1 METILVGF
9 QNNLG
14 GISHDIKHLQEQ
26 SITMNQK
33 LRNRKKLEK
42 RLNAFLSNVAIA
54 PGTVNGIMETSPN
67 DSVFVSYLM
76 ELNTLLNFARQ
87 PANVEIPFKP
97 EDIEGDNSRNGKQPL
112 QQSQLEKNDARKML

>member
-1 METILVGF
+1 MESILVGF

-14 GISHDIKHLQEQ
+14 GISHDIKHLQEE
-26 SITMNQK
+26 SIAMNQK

-67 DSVFVSYLM
+67 EYVFVSYLI
-76 ELNTLLNFARQ
+76 ELNTLLNFAKQ
-87 PANVEIPFKP
+87 PANVEIQFKP
-97 EDIEGDNSRNGKQPL
+97 EDVESDSSNNNNNNNKKKNGRL
-112 QQSQLEKNDARKML
+112 NDPRKSL

>member
-1 METILVGF
+1 MESRLGGL

-14 GISHDIKHLQEQ
+14 GISHDIKHLQEE
-26 SITMNQK
+26 SIAMNQK

-67 DSVFVSYLM
+67 EYVFVSYLI
-76 ELNTLLNFARQ
+76 ELNTLLNFAKQ
-87 PANVEIPFKP
+87 PANVEIQFKP
-97 EDIEGDNSRNGKQPL
+97 EDVESDSSNNNNKKNGRL
-112 QQSQLEKNDARKML
+112 NDPRKSL